1 MGKRADQLKPASF
14 RGVPFKVSESDIEI
28 GRRTEV
34 HEYPKRDKPW
44 VEDLGR
50 ATRSFEVNGFVL
62 GDDYVDQANRLIGAL
77 ETEGSGTLVHP
88 WLGTMTVTVKD
99 PARLHFD
106 EGLGQA
112 TISMSFVESG
122 ELTFP
127 SAGSATQAQSRLAA
141 DGLQTSAISDFAKN
155 FSVSGFQDFVSSE
168 AKGLISSVVGTLS
181 GGTLSGLDAVGYAS
195 RAASALQTIMSLVSG
210 SSSNLGWSIAS
221 FLGITPYVNVVTQWS
236 SLINSLVGASGSH
249 SFSNPSAP
257 VIYTPSRQQAYINE
271 VAVNSLA
278 RQSLLVQAVGA
289 SSLMDVTTYDDAV
302 AVRDNLISA
311 LDNEAMTAS
320 SATYVALQAA
330 KAAVWQDITVRASDS
345 ARLTTIT
352 PAETSPALVLAYE
365 YYGDAARADEV
376 SERNRI
382 VRPGFVPPEPLK
394 VLTR

>member
-1 MGKRADQLKPASF
+1 MGKRAEKLLPASF
-14 RGVPFKVSESDIEI
+14 RGVPFKVLTADAEI

-50 ATRSFEVNGFVL
+50 ATRGFEVEGFVL
-62 GDDYVDQANRLIGAL
+62 GDDYVEQAKRLMGAL
-77 ETEGSGTLVHP
+77 ETEGSGSLVHP
-88 WLGTMTVTVKD
+88 WLGTMTVTIKD

-122 ELTFP
+122 ELAFP

-141 DGLQTSAISDFAKN
+141 DGLQTSAISDFAKK
-155 FSVSGFQDFVSSE
+155 FSISGFQDFVAGE
-168 AKGLISSVVGTLS
+168 AKGLISSMVGTLS

-195 RAASALQTIMSLVSG
+195 RAAGALQGIMGLVSG

-221 FLGITPYVNVVTQWS
+221 FLGITPYVNAVTQWS
-236 SLINSLVGASGSH
+236 SLINSLVGASSSR
-249 SFSNPSAP
+249 SFSNPSTP
-257 VIYTPSRQQAYINE
+257 IIYTPSRQQAYTND
-271 VAVNSLA
+271 VAIKSLT

-320 SATYVALQAA
+320 GPTYVALQDA
-330 KAAVWQDITVRASDS
+330 KAAVWQDITTRAKDS

-352 PAETSPALVLAYE
+352 PTETSPALVLAYE
-365 YYGDAARADEV
+365 YYGDATRADEL
-376 SERNRI
+376 SGRNRV